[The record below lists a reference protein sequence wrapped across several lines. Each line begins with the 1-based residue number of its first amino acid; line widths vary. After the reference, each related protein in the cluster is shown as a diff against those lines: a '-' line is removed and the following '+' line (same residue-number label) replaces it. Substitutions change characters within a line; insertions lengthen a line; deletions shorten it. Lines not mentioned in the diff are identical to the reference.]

1 MMLVRQLTSLSEAKY
16 LVLIIILLSL
26 ALGFFVG
33 KRVDEALLPSENILE
48 DISSDDLNVLIDIHN
63 SSQKTVVENND
74 PVTEPKN
81 PAPVIPEE
89 EKKSFSKIKKL
100 MDEQISIDMR
110 REINA
115 KLTPTEVKPEIIKT
129 PNGVLIKPTQEA
141 MSVAITLVDEDG
153 SLIVVDITDPLPL
166 D

>member
-1 MMLVRQLTSLSEAKY
+1 
-16 LVLIIILLSL
+16 
-26 ALGFFVG
+26 
-33 KRVDEALLPSENILE
+33 
-48 DISSDDLNVLIDIHN
+48 
-63 SSQKTVVENND
+63 
-74 PVTEPKN
+74 
-81 PAPVIPEE
+81 
-89 EKKSFSKIKKL
+89 